1 MLQDL
6 ELIKKAEA
14 PILLEG
20 KREVNKNKVFT
31 PSLFVL
37 MQLNLLG
44 KNTEYE
50 DNKAVKN
57 PKYKDRAGK
66 RRETVGSEGIFQRD
80 DSSAS
85 VHM

>member
-1 MLQDL
+1 MKQ
-6 ELIKKAEA
+6 AEA
-14 PILLEG
+14 ALLLEG
-20 KREVNKNKVFT
+20 SSTVTKNREFKAHFLCLDGISSVY
-31 PSLFVL
+31 
-37 MQLNLLG
+37 

-66 RRETVGSEGIFQRD
+66 RRETIGSEGTFQRD
-80 DSSAS
+80 DSPAS

>member
-1 MLQDL
+1 M
-6 ELIKKAEA
+6 
-14 PILLEG
+14 
-20 KREVNKNKVFT
+20 
-31 PSLFVL
+31 FV
-37 MQLNLLG
+37 

-66 RRETVGSEGIFQRD
+66 RREITGREENFQRD
-80 DSSAS
+80 DSPAS

>member
-1 MLQDL
+1 M
-6 ELIKKAEA
+6 
-14 PILLEG
+14 
-20 KREVNKNKVFT
+20 KNKEFKACF
-31 PSLFVL
+31 LCLDAF
-37 MQLNLLG
+37 NLLI

-66 RRETVGSEGIFQRD
+66 RRETIGSEGTFQRD
-80 DSSAS
+80 DSPAS

>member
-1 MLQDL
+1 MLQDV

-14 PILLEG
+14 AITLEG
-20 KREVNKNKVFT
+20 KRDVKIKNLNT
-31 PSLFVL
+31 SLFVL
-37 MQLNLLG
+37 MQFNLLG

-50 DNKAVKN
+50 DNKAVRN

-66 RRETVGSEGIFQRD
+66 RRETIGSEGIFQRD

>member
-1 MLQDL
+1 
-6 ELIKKAEA
+6 
-14 PILLEG
+14 
-20 KREVNKNKVFT
+20 
-31 PSLFVL
+31 

-66 RRETVGSEGIFQRD
+66 RRETVGSEGTFQRD